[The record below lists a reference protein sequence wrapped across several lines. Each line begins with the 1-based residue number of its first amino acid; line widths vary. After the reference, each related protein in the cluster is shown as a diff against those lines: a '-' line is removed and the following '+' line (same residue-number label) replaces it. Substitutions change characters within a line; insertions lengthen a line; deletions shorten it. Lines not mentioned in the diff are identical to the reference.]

1 MKGFTFYLT
10 YFDVAQELSKKDR
23 GAFYDAVA
31 NYMFLDQDDEETLS
45 KRAKIAFKCIKPNL
59 KRSKNQSE
67 NAQNTRSNATEKL
80 AKNSETKSKA
90 SQIETS
96 SISSSMSNSRPKS
109 AQSTA
114 PNFGKAYADGAN
126 EDAADEDWKLPSL
139 AEFLE
144 MIE

>member
-1 MKGFTFYLT
+1 MKGFTFYMT

-59 KRSKNQSE
+59 KRSKNQSVNAE
-67 NAQNTRSNATEKL
+67 NPRSNGNKKL
-80 AKNSETKSKA
+80 AKS

-96 SISSSMSNSRPKS
+96 LISSSISSSSSRPKC
-109 AQSTA
+109 
-114 PNFGKAYADGAN
+114 PKCGKPASRNKQMGRW
-126 EDAADEDWKLPSL
+126 ECRFCWEV
-139 AEFLE
+139 
-144 MIE
+144 IG